1 MERKLALIA
10 LLLAACDDSK
20 QCEGPSLALSL
31 TFFGPEHVESLLV
44 TYEGDGIDAREIHN
58 VQGAP
63 ELSLAAMSAPNG
75 REVTL
80 SVRAYDN
87 EDVRG
92 RLLAEG
98 SIGPLVIDACDRLEL
113 ELSDRFLI
121 DKDAG
126 TDAGTAADASEDAG
140 ADAAIEDSGELD
152 PDAGVPTDA
161 GDPICSSMADGDT
174 LALFPF
180 DGAEAAS
187 GMVKDVVSGITGVA
201 QPAQGAVASTP
212 GPNACG
218 DAAAFLGFGYLE
230 IPDEGLAPVVGSV
243 DFYVRFDGAH
253 PTARQGIV
261 SRDAQGQTTAGH
273 ITFYRTCDEHLVVRV
288 QDLER
293 TVFRCSDRPL
303 TVGQWTHVALDFGD
317 PQLVLA
323 IDGQV
328 ATSTGTRLSS
338 PDCVTAQS
346 CDRNGVFSPSS
357 NQNPW
362 VLGADTA
369 NSAEGA
375 AEPSGNYFFGAI
387 DQFRVSGARRFP

>member
-1 MERKLALIA
+1 VAI
-10 LLLAACDDSK
+10 
-20 QCEGPSLALSL
+20 
-31 TFFGPEHVESLLV
+31 V
-44 TYEGDGIDAREIHN
+44 
-58 VQGAP
+58 
-63 ELSLAAMSAPNG
+63 AMSAPRG
-75 REVTL
+75 ESVTL

-87 EDVRG
+87 ADVRG

-98 SIGPLVIDACDRLEL
+98 SLGPLVIDPCERLEL
-113 ELSDRFLI
+113 ELTDRFLI

-126 TDAGTAADASEDAG
+126 TDAGAIDAAEDAAVDAATIEADAG
-140 ADAAIEDSGELD
+140 VID
-152 PDAGVPTDA
+152 PDAGFASDA
-161 GDPICSSMADGDT
+161 GDPICPSMPDDST

-187 GMVKDVVSGITGVA
+187 GVVTDVVAGISGVA
-201 QPAQGAVASTP
+201 QPAQGAVASTA

-230 IPDEGLAPVVGSV
+230 IPGEGLAPDLGAV

-261 SRDAQGQTTAGH
+261 SRDAQGQMTTGH

-303 TVGQWTHVALDFGD
+303 TVGQWTHVTLDFGD
-317 PQLVLA
+317 PQLLLA
-323 IDGQV
+323 IDGAV
-328 ATSTGTRLSS
+328 ASSTGTRFSS
-338 PDCVTAQS
+338 PDCATEQS
-346 CDRNGVFSPSS
+346 CDRNGIFSPSG

-362 VLGADTA
+362 VLGADTS
-369 NSAEGA
+369 NSAEGS